1 MNSVE
6 EVKALYQLLR
16 EWGAKEGDAKDTA
29 LSLVYDRETTLT
41 WIPPDVPEQLQ
52 GAACKASQ

>member
-41 WIPPDVPEQLQ
+41 WTPPDVPEQR
-52 GAACKASQ
+52 